1 MYPKASLYPTQYET
15 EAVLKDGSNIR
26 LRPIKE
32 DDIQLWLDFINRL
45 SPHTKYLHFQ
55 HLPSLTAEDAAR
67 ACSTD
72 YNNTFAIVAELMKNS
87 RKQIVG
93 MGRYYRLPDRHSAEA
108 TFVTEDAYQGKGI
121 ATRLLGWLASIAR
134 DKDIDRFETDILAE
148 ESQLAFLR
156 DYGFHIASNVE
167 SGVYHLVFP
176 IAQTRRVIRK
186 EEERESS
193 STIASLRHI
202 LSPRSLAVIG
212 ASRDHNSLGNV
223 LFRCIL
229 QGGFSGTIYPVN
241 PNAEAV
247 LGVKTYNSVVDIPSD
262 VELAII
268 AVPAPIV
275 SRVAYECG
283 RKGVRALIVISDGF
297 KEIGP
302 EGAARERELR
312 EISLGHGMRVVGPNC
327 MGVINT
333 NPSVGLNATFS
344 LVYPPPGN
352 VAFLS
357 QSGAMG
363 LAILEYA
370 RDLNIGISSFA
381 SVGNRVDISP
391 PDLLQ
396 YWEQDPATKVILL
409 YIESFG
415 NPENFARIARRVS
428 EKKPIVVVKSGTTQA
443 GSRAAASHTGA
454 MATSDVVADVL
465 FRYAGIVRVS
475 TMEELFDVAALLA
488 NQPLPRGKRLVIVTN
503 GGGPGIIAA
512 DAAERNGLKLNPFSP
527 YMEEKLRLAVKRK
540 VSLANPLDTTGG
552 ASAGE
557 FENILRMLASDPDN
571 DAVLAIF
578 VPPVVIDPVAIENAL
593 QHVAPVFWRQR
604 KPLLACF
611 LGRRGLQAKIGAA
624 GRFVPCY
631 AFPEDAVSALAKA
644 ADYAEL
650 RSQPKGV
657 IPIIRGTRP
666 ARARGV
672 IDRAMRS
679 SVQRPIWL
687 SASEIWE
694 LAQCYGIRMLA
705 TVAARTPAEAA
716 LAAARLKFPVVVKL
730 ASKTIVH
737 KTEVGGVV
745 LGIDSAK
752 GVKRAFSDIEKRLA
766 NIGQQDE
773 MQGVTVQPML
783 EEGLEAIVG
792 MTNDPQFGPLI
803 MFGMGGIYA
812 EVLKDRAIRL
822 HPLTDLDARELVQS
836 VKMSRLLEGYRGS
849 PPSDTE
855 AIYDLLLRLS
865 EMITDIP
872 QIAEVDFNPVKVLP
886 QGQGY
891 WIADARI
898 MLS

>member
-1 MYPKASLYPTQYET
+1 MNLETSLYPTQYET
-15 EAVLKDGSNIR
+15 EAVLKDGSSIR
-26 LRPIKE
+26 LRPVKKE
-32 DDIQLWLDFINRL
+32 DVQLWLDFVGRL

-55 HLPSLTAEDAAR
+55 HLPNLAADDAAR
-67 ACSTD
+67 ACNVD
-72 YNNTFAIVAELMKNS
+72 YNNTFAIVAELIKDDK
-87 RKQIVG
+87 RQIVG
-93 MGRYYRLPDRHSAEA
+93 MGRYYRLPDRHSAEV
-108 TFVTEDAYQGKGI
+108 TFVTEDAHQGKGI
-121 ATRLLGWLASIAR
+121 ATRLLGWLAEIAR

-148 ESQLAFLR
+148 ESQLAFFR
-156 DYGFHIASNVE
+156 DYGFHVASSAE
-167 SGVYHLVFP
+167 SGVYHVVFP
-176 IAQTRRVIRK
+176 IARTRRVIKK

-193 STIASLRHI
+193 ATIASLRHI
-202 LSPRSLAVIG
+202 LSPRSVAVIG
-212 ASRDHNSLGNV
+212 ASRDPDSIGNV

-229 QGGFSGTIYPVN
+229 QGGFLGTIYPVN

-247 LGVKTYNSVVDIPSD
+247 LGVKTYKSVLEIPGS

-268 AVPAPIV
+268 VVPAPVV
-275 SRVAYECG
+275 SKVAYECG

-333 NPSVGLNATFS
+333 DSGVGLNATFS

-370 RDLNIGISSFA
+370 RDLNMGVSSFA

-391 PDLLQ
+391 PDFLQ
-396 YWEQDPATKVILL
+396 YWEKDAATQVILL
-409 YIESFG
+409 YLESFG
-415 NPENFARIARRVS
+415 DPEKFARIARRVS
-428 EKKPIVVVKSGTTQA
+428 RKKPIVVVKSGTTQA

-454 MATSDVVADVL
+454 MAASDVVADVL
-465 FRYAGIVRVS
+465 FRHAGIVRVN

-488 NQPLPRGKRLVIVTN
+488 NQPLPQGKRLVIVTN

-512 DAAERNGLKLNPFSP
+512 DAAERNGLKLNPLSP
-527 YMEEKLRLAVKRK
+527 GTVEKLKLAVKRK
-540 VSLANPLDTTGG
+540 VSLANPLDTTAG

-557 FENILRMLASDPDN
+557 FENILRILASDPDN

-578 VPPVVIDPVAIENAL
+578 VPPVVIDPGAIEDAL
-593 QHVAPVFWRQR
+593 QRVAPVFWRHR
-604 KPLLACF
+604 KPLQGCF

-624 GRFVPCY
+624 GRLVPCY
-631 AFPEDAVSALAKA
+631 AFPEEAVSALAKA

-650 RSQPKGV
+650 RNQPRGV
-657 IPIIRGTRP
+657 IPVIRGTRP
-666 ARARGV
+666 TRARG
-672 IDRAMRS
+672 IIERALRS

-687 SASEIWE
+687 SAPEILE
-694 LAQCYGIRMLA
+694 LAKCYGIRMLE
-705 TVAARTPAEAA
+705 TVTAGTPAEAV
-716 LAAARLKFPVVVKL
+716 LAAERLGFPVAVKL
-730 ASKTIVH
+730 ISKTIVH

-745 LGIDSAK
+745 LDVDSAE
-752 GVKRAFSDIEKRLA
+752 GVKRAFRNIKKRLA
-766 NIGQQDE
+766 SIGRQDE
-773 MQGVTVQPML
+773 MQGVTVQPMVR
-783 EEGLEAIVG
+783 EGLETIVG

-812 EVLKDRAIRL
+812 ELLKDRALRL
-822 HPLTDLDARELVQS
+822 HPLTDVDARELVRS
-836 VKMSRLLEGYRGS
+836 VKMSKLFESFRGL
-849 PPSDTE
+849 PPSDT
-855 AIYDLLLRLS
+855 AAVHDLVLRLS
-865 EMITDIP
+865 AMITDIP
-872 QIAEVDFNPVKVLP
+872 QIAELDFNPVKVLP
-886 QGQGY
+886 EGQGY